1 MVDTMCCNENT
12 LGDIKQMRI
21 PLGGTQ
27 TVIMAMTIALQME
40 IAGNIIELGWV
51 VFQETMAG
59 WYNRN
64 I

>member
-1 MVDTMCCNENT
+1 M
-12 LGDIKQMRI
+12 
-21 PLGGTQ
+21 
-27 TVIMAMTIALQME
+27 VIMAMTIALQME

-51 VFQETMAG
+51 VFHETMAG